1 MDVRKIVSEAFLMA
15 IIEGVRR
22 DGPEKTLEW
31 IERVADSLGEKEG
44 PGLEGDPKGSV
55 NCLYICPF
63 ANALQEFLIKYG
75 ETPSEFMDILNSA
88 DRADTFAASNI
99 FCIFHHTIRTKR
111 ARLAGRNVYH
121 LASSAN
127 AEGKTAY
134 NEKAIE
140 TTGLTKDA
148 IDELMEKTVCVFK
161 YE

>member
-15 IIEGVRR
+15 IIEGVRK

-31 IERVADSLGEKEG
+31 IEHVADSLGEKEG
-44 PGLEGDPKGSV
+44 PGLEGDPRGSL

-63 ANALQEFLIKYG
+63 ANALQEFQIKYG
-75 ETPSEFMDILNSA
+75 ETPSEFMDILGSA
-88 DRADTFAASNI
+88 DCSDTFAASNV

-111 ARLAGRNVYH
+111 AELAGRKVYH

-127 AEGKTAY
+127 AERKTAY

-140 TTGLTKDA
+140 AVGLTKDA

>member
-31 IERVADSLGEKEG
+31 IEHVADRLGEKEG
-44 PGLEGDPKGSV
+44 PGLEGDPKGSL
-55 NCLYICPF
+55 NCLHICPF
-63 ANALQEFLIKYG
+63 ANVLQEFLIKYG
-75 ETPSEFMDILNSA
+75 ETPSEFMDVLNSA
-88 DRADTFAASNI
+88 DCNDTFAASNV
-99 FCIFHHTIRTKR
+99 FCIFHHTIRIKR
-111 ARLAGRNVYH
+111 AELAGRKVYH

-127 AEGKTAY
+127 AEGRTAY

-140 TTGLTKDA
+140 AVGLTKDA

>member
-15 IIEGVRR
+15 IIEGVRK
-22 DGPEKTLEW
+22 DGPEKTFEW
-31 IERVADSLGEKEG
+31 IEHVADNLGEKEG
-44 PGLEGDPKGSV
+44 PGLEGDPKGSL
-55 NCLYICPF
+55 NCLHICPF

-75 ETPSEFMDILNSA
+75 ETPPEFMALLDSA
-88 DRADTFAASNI
+88 DRDDTFAASNV

-111 ARLAGRNVYH
+111 AELAGRKVYH

-127 AEGKTAY
+127 AERKTAY

-140 TTGLTKDA
+140 AANMTKAD